1 MRQYVPIAAAVLAL
15 VATGLR
21 ADFSYEQSTK
31 ITGGAMAGIMR
42 MAGAF
47 SKQAR
52 MPVKTQIM
60 LKGDRMAHLNGDTGQ
75 IIDLSSET
83 ITDINFAKKTY
94 SVVTF
99 AQMAEAMK
107 KMSERMHQDPEAD
120 VNFKIDLKDTG
131 AARDI
136 QGLSTHQMV
145 MTLSGLITDKKTGR
159 QGEMKIV
166 SDMWLTKD
174 VKGYDEVRAFQRRMA
189 EKMAFTPGGMG
200 GGMMPPGM
208 MKGMSEISKQAAK
221 MEGVPVLQLI
231 RIGDAPA
238 AGAGTADAPRP
249 PQQQTTQAAP
259 APSASDAAAG
269 AIAGRLG
276 RLGGLGGFGRKK
288 KPQEEPKPEQPAPD
302 AQPAAESAAA
312 PAQAAPGSLME
323 MTTELTTFSAA
334 PVDSSKVQVPS
345 GFKQVES
352 EMLKF
357 ASDK

>member
-1 MRQYVPIAAAVLAL
+1 MRHHVPIAAAVLAL
-15 VATGLR
+15 VAPGLR

-31 ITGGAMAGIMR
+31 ITGGAMAGMMR
-42 MAGAF
+42 VAGAF

-52 MPVKTQIM
+52 MPVKSQIM
-60 LKGDRMAHLNGDTGQ
+60 VKGDRMAHLNGDTGQ
-75 IIDLSSET
+75 IIDLANET

-107 KMSERMHQDPEAD
+107 KMSERMHQDPESD
-120 VNFKIDLKDTG
+120 IDFKIDLKDTG
-131 AARDI
+131 ATKDI

-145 MTLSGLITDKKTGR
+145 MTLSGMVTDKKTGR

-174 VKGYDEVRAFQRRMA
+174 VKGYDEVRAFYRRMA
-189 EKMAFTPGGMG
+189 EKMAFMPGGMG
-200 GGMMPPGM
+200 GGMMQPGM

-238 AGAGTADAPRP
+238 AQSGSAPP
-249 PQQQTTQAAP
+249 PPSQTTQATP

-288 KPQEEPKPEQPAPD
+288 KPQEEPKAEQPAP
-302 AQPAAESAAA
+302 AAEPAAA

-323 MTTELTTFSAA
+323 MTTELTSFSAA
-334 PVDSSKVQVPS
+334 SVDSSKVQVPS

-352 EMLKF
+352 EMLKLT
-357 ASDK
+357 SEK